1 MKNILITIFVLVAGL
16 LLMQRF
22 LPGSFSSA
30 HKTTTEAVRKSPA
43 IEFAHL
49 SNDIAIKAANRGK
62 PFVDM
67 TDGHELL
74 AAYEGETSLQ
84 QALESNQAKPLALAS
99 ADYDEDGMPDL
110 VSAYAIADT
119 GIITIHR
126 GNVDSVYP
134 NTPNA
139 RQRKAGGTF
148 TDAPFL
154 SPAKTF
160 SLSAKPDFIEAG
172 DFDADQHMDII
183 TAQRGSNTIQFMRGD
198 GKGNIGA
205 PEAIVLPGT
214 IDALTSGDTNR
225 ADGLSDIVVSIEQ
238 ADKAWLLV
246 FEGYEGAVKSS
257 PEAIALPAPA
267 SALAMGYL
275 NDDPQGDIAVGAGR
289 ELMIIHGRDR
299 KITLQPEIRASVP
312 QAEISRRQ
320 WSSNIT
326 SLAIGDFTGDLRL
339 ELGVA
344 AEDGSVQIVS
354 EKPATGALQVAS
366 TNPNDWTVE
375 SVAANQGTGRAK
387 LLCARLSA
395 LNHETLVLADQT
407 SKKIQVWMD
416 DGERRTRK
424 DATLKAAAGERE
436 APVSLDVD
444 GEPIAVLPMRLN
456 IDGINDLVILRE
468 GASAPLIVNSIS
480 ATITVCNPSDC
491 TSGGCGSLRDLI
503 NTANSNGSGSN
514 VIVFDSQAFQGT
526 PTITISSQLP
536 AITKAV
542 TIDGSAVGNCG
553 SSVVEQDVTPQVLN
567 AVQITSTNNV
577 GTGLRVNNGGSVI
590 RNLVIN
596 RVGSGIQV
604 TNSRGSIIEANKIGT
619 DVTGTSLRS
628 NTNRGIHLNNAGAN
642 TIGGNPN
649 ANAINVISGNV
660 IGIDISG
667 NNATDNVVRFN
678 NIGANVNA
686 NQVLGNNTNV
696 RVTAGASRNKIG
708 SAVTSSFD
716 NAIYGSLSEGVLI
729 DSANGNLV
737 QANFFQ
743 VNQGDGIKIQS
754 ASGNTIGGPAA
765 TGSSRNFIWSS
776 GSDGV
781 EINGL
786 ASTDN
791 LIQGNNIGLNF
802 DNVGN
807 PTDTHNNQNGVLV
820 TVNASNNTIGGDS
833 PTLGNYIAFNVLNGV
848 TILTGAGNLIRSN
861 FIFNNGGLGIDLG
874 NDGPDT
880 NDDKDP
886 DSGANGKQN
895 YPLITSSTVPAALAL
910 AGEIVPNAIATING
924 TFNSTPNTSFTLEF
938 QFCSQPCTGSG
949 RQFSGCIPT
958 SLRLGDG
965 TNPVVTTDANGN
977 ANYAFQFNL
986 PNNASTGF
994 VNATATN
1001 NATKS
1006 TSEISPCSQIGAVS
1020 TNCTFNLS
1028 SVAATVTPTAGTGS
1042 FTVTV
1047 QNNCPWT
1054 AVSNAAF
1061 LTTSSTG
1068 NGNGTVNYAF
1078 TQNTTASVRVGII
1091 TVGTQIHTV
1100 TQLSATTT
1108 GPVITSTSKEGK
1120 HIRINGSGFQQGARV
1135 LRDGEDIKGVEIT
1148 PTTMLGKK
1156 AAKGV
1161 TTTARIQVRNPDG
1174 SLSNEVI
1181 YVAPQ

>member
-1 MKNILITIFVLVAGL
+1 MKNILITIFVLLAGL
-16 LLMQRF
+16 LLTLSF
-22 LPGSFSSA
+22 LPARFSLL
-30 HKTTTEAVRKSPA
+30 HKTTAETVKKSPS
-43 IEFAHL
+43 IEFAKM
-49 SNDIAIKAANRGK
+49 NKDIAIKAANRGK

-74 AAYEGETSLQ
+74 AAYEGEASLQ
-84 QALESNQAKPLALAS
+84 QTLESNQAKPLALAS

-110 VSAYAIADT
+110 VSAYAMANT

-134 NTPNA
+134 NTADA
-139 RQRKAGGTF
+139 RRRKAEGSF

-154 SPAKTF
+154 SPAKVF
-160 SLSAKPDFIEAG
+160 RVFAAPDFIEAG
-172 DFDADQHMDII
+172 DFDSDRHIDVI
-183 TAQRGSNTIQFMRGD
+183 TAQRGSNTIHFMRGD
-198 GKGNIGA
+198 GRGNLGA
-205 PEAIVLPGT
+205 AEAIVLPGT
-214 IDALTSGDTNR
+214 INALTSGDTNR

-238 ADKAWLLV
+238 ADKSWLLV
-246 FEGYEGAVKSS
+246 FEGYNGAVKST

-267 SALAMGYL
+267 SAIAMGYL
-275 NDDPQGDIAVGAGR
+275 NDDPQGDIAIGAGR

-299 KITLQPEIRASVP
+299 KITLLPEIRAAVP

-320 WSSNIT
+320 WSANIT

-354 EKPATGALQVAS
+354 EKPATGSLQVAG
-366 TNPNDWTVE
+366 TNPDNWAIETV
-375 SVAANQGTGRAK
+375 ATNQGSGRVK

-416 DGERRTRK
+416 EEERRKRK
-424 DATLKAAAGERE
+424 DVTLKAATGERE
-436 APVSLDVD
+436 APISLDVE

-468 GASAPLIVNSIS
+468 GASAPLIINSIS
-480 ATITVCNPSDC
+480 ATITVCNSTDC
-491 TSGGCGSLRDLI
+491 SSGGCGSLRDLI
-503 NTANSNGSGSN
+503 NTANSNSSGSN

-526 PTITISSQLP
+526 PTITIGSQLP
-536 AITKAV
+536 AITKAL
-542 TIDGSAVGNCG
+542 TIDGSSTGNCG
-553 SSVVEQDVTPQVLN
+553 SSVVGQDVTPQVLN
-567 AVQITSTNNV
+567 AVQITSTSNV
-577 GTGLRVNNGGSVI
+577 GTGLRVNNGGSVL

-619 DVTGTSLRS
+619 DPTGTSLRN

-649 ANAINVISGNV
+649 AGAINVISGNV
-660 IGIDISG
+660 IGVDISG
-667 NNATDNVVRFN
+667 LTATDNVVRFN
-678 NIGANVNA
+678 NIGTNVNA
-686 NQVLGNNTNV
+686 SQALGNNTNI
-696 RVTAGASRNKIG
+696 RITAGASRNKIG
-708 SAVTSSFD
+708 SAVTASFD

-729 DSANGNLV
+729 DSANGNMV

-754 ASGNTIGGPAA
+754 ASGNTIGGATA

-807 PTDTHNNQNGVLV
+807 PVDTHNNQNGILV

-833 PTLGNYIAFNVLNGV
+833 PALGNHIAFNLLNGV
-848 TILTGAGNLIRSN
+848 TILTGTGNLIRSN
-861 FIFNNGGLGIDLG
+861 FIFNNGLLGIDLG
-874 NDGPDT
+874 NDGADI

-886 DSGANGKQN
+886 DGGANGKQN
-895 YPLITSSTVPAALAL
+895 YPLITSSTVPVGLVL
-910 AGEIVPNAIATING
+910 EGDIVPHAIATVSG
-924 TFNSTPNTSFTLEF
+924 TFNSTPNTAFTLEF
-938 QFCSQPCTGSG
+938 QFCAQPCVGSG

-958 SLRLGDG
+958 SLRLADG
-965 TNPVVTTDANGN
+965 SNPVVTTDANGN

-986 PNNASTGF
+986 PNNANTGF

-1001 NATKS
+1001 NATNN
-1006 TSEISPCSQIGAVS
+1006 TSEISPCSQIGTAA

-1028 SVAATVTPTAGTGS
+1028 AVATTVAAAAGNGS

-1061 LTTSSTG
+1061 LTTSSNG
-1068 NGNGTVNYAF
+1068 NGNGTVNYSF
-1078 TQNTTASVRVGII
+1078 SQNTTASVRVGII
-1091 TVGTQIHTV
+1091 TVGTQTHTV
-1100 TQLSATTT
+1100 TQLSATVN
-1108 GPVITSTSKEGK
+1108 GPVITSTSREGK
-1120 HIRINGSGFQQGARV
+1120 HIRINGSGFEQGARV
-1135 LRDGEDIKGVEIT
+1135 LRDGEDIKGIEIT

-1156 AAKGV
+1156 AAKGI
-1161 TTTARIQVRNPDG
+1161 TTARIQVRNPDG

-1181 YVAPQ
+1181 YTAP